1 MPKLFID
8 NREVEVDKG
17 ATILDAA
24 GKLGIEIPTMCFLK
38 DYKPSTSC
46 MVCVVKIDDLD
57 NLVPACG
64 TVAKDGMRVE
74 SSSEQV
80 RQARKAALELLL
92 SDHVGDCLGPCQVIC
107 PARMNIPLMIRQIA
121 AGKFRDAI
129 ATVKKDIALPAVLG
143 RICPKPC
150 ERGCR
155 RATFDQAVSIC
166 LLKRYV
172 ADLDLQSANPY
183 LPPCK
188 PTQDKRV
195 AVVGA
200 GPAGLAAA
208 YYLQQAGL
216 RCTVFDEHDRPG
228 GMLRYGVSP
237 RPFWPEKENGLGS
250 QQDLPRDVLDKEI
263 ALIGKLGV
271 KFQSRTRIGTDL
283 SMEDLR
289 GEFDAV
295 FVAVGQLKP
304 GDAES
309 MGLETS
315 PNGIAINGKTY
326 QTNLPGVFAGGDA
339 VHKRKLT
346 VRAVA
351 DGKEAAVSISQYLS
365 GCSVTGPIKEFNT
378 HIGKLRD
385 GEIEKFL
392 ACADKAERTSPA
404 HSTSNR
410 MSGTRPSGKDGGFT
424 PPILAGKGKWAGF
437 TGQQARKEATRCL
450 HCDCR
455 KADTCKLR
463 QYAQDYGAKPT
474 RYKGERRLF
483 TQQVQ
488 SRTNCHLGKDSA
500 LPGLKSEIRS
510 QKSEVRSQKTE
521 VRNQSLSSVLCA
533 GDVIYEPGKCID
545 CGLCVQIAAQAG
557 EKLGLTFI
565 GRGFDVRVAVPFDH
579 SIAQALKHSADQ
591 CVNACPTGALAFRI

>member
-8 NREVEVDKG
+8 NRELEVDKG

-46 MVCVVKIDDLD
+46 MVCVVKVNGLD

-64 TVAKDGMRVE
+64 TIVKDGMRVE
-74 SSSEQV
+74 SNSEEV

-121 AGKFRDAI
+121 AGKFREAI

-150 ERGCR
+150 EKGCR
-155 RATFDQAVSIC
+155 RAVFDEAVSIC

-172 ADLDLQSANPY
+172 ADLDLQSSNPY

-188 PTQDKRV
+188 PTQNKRV
-195 AVVGA
+195 AIVGA

-208 YYLQQAGL
+208 YYLQQAGF
-216 RCTVFDEHDRPG
+216 RCTVFDDHEKPG
-228 GMLRYGVSP
+228 GMLRYAVP
-237 RPFWPEKENGLGS
+237 KKH
-250 QQDLPRDVLDKEI
+250 LPIEVLDKEI
-263 ALIGKLGV
+263 ALIEKLGM
-271 KFQSRTRIGTDL
+271 KFKGQTRIGTDL
-283 SMEDLR
+283 LMEDLR
-289 GEFDAV
+289 KDFDAV

-309 MGLETS
+309 MDLEET
-315 PNGIAINGKTY
+315 PNGIKVNGKTY
-326 QTNLPGVFAGGDA
+326 QTNLQGIFAGGDA

-365 GCSVTGPIKEFNT
+365 GCSVTGPVKEFNT

-385 GEIEKFL
+385 GEIEDFL
-392 ACADKAERTSPA
+392 TYADKAERTSPA
-404 HSTSNR
+404 KLGLDQNPPLA
-410 MSGTRPSGKDGGFT
+410 GSGKDGGFT
-424 PPILAGKGKWAGF
+424 DR
-437 TGQQARKEATRCL
+437 QARKEATRCL

-455 KADTCKLR
+455 KADICKLR
-463 QYAQDYGAKPT
+463 QYAQDYGARPT

-483 TQQVQ
+483 VQ
-488 SRTNCHLGKDSA
+488 HIQH
-500 LPGLKSEIRS
+500 P
-510 QKSEVRSQKTE
+510 
-521 VRNQSLSSVLCA
+521 
-533 GDVIYEPGKCID
+533 DVIYEPGKCID
-545 CGLCVQIAAQAG
+545 CGLCIQIAAKAG
-557 EKLGLTFI
+557 EELGLTFV
-565 GRGFDVRVAVPFDH
+565 GRGFDVRVAVPFDR

-591 CVNACPTGALAFRI
+591 CVNACPTGALAFTVSL

>member
-46 MVCVVKIDDLD
+46 MVCVVKVNGLD

-64 TVAKDGMRVE
+64 TVVKDGMRVE
-74 SSSEQV
+74 SNSEEV

-121 AGKFRDAI
+121 AGKFREAI

-150 ERGCR
+150 EKGCR
-155 RATFDQAVSIC
+155 RAVFDEAVSIC

-172 ADLDLQSANPY
+172 ADLDLQSSNPY

-188 PTQDKRV
+188 PTQNKRV
-195 AVVGA
+195 AIVGA

-208 YYLQQAGL
+208 YYLQQAGVL
-216 RCTVFDEHDRPG
+216 CTVFDDHEKPG
-228 GMLRYGVSP
+228 GMLRYAVP
-237 RPFWPEKENGLGS
+237 KEH
-250 QQDLPRDVLDKEI
+250 LPIEVLDKEI
-263 ALIGKLGV
+263 ALIEKLGM
-271 KFQSRTRIGTDL
+271 KFKGQTRIGTDL
-283 SMEDLR
+283 LMEDLR
-289 GEFDAV
+289 KDFDAV

-304 GDAES
+304 GDAKS
-309 MGLETS
+309 MDLEET
-315 PNGIAINGKTY
+315 PNGIKVNGKTY
-326 QTNLPGVFAGGDA
+326 QTNLPDVFAGGDA

-365 GCSVTGPIKEFNT
+365 GCSVTGPVKEFNT
-378 HIGKLRD
+378 RIGKLMD

-392 ACADKAERTSPA
+392 ACSDKAERTSPA
-404 HSTSNR
+404 KLGLDQNPPLA
-410 MSGTRPSGKDGGFT
+410 GSGKDGGLT
-424 PPILAGKGKWAGF
+424 D
-437 TGQQARKEATRCL
+437 QQARKEAARCL

-455 KADTCKLR
+455 KADTCKLK
-463 QYAQDYGAKPT
+463 QYAQDYGARPT
-474 RYKGERRLF
+474 RYKGQRRLF
-483 TQQVQ
+483 TQQLQ
-488 SRTNCHLGKDSA
+488 SCTNYPLGKDSA
-500 LPGLKSEIRS
+500 LPEVQTDRS
-510 QKSEVRSQKTE
+510 GSIG
-521 VRNQSLSSVLCA
+521 A
-533 GDVIYEPGKCID
+533 GDIIYEVGKCID
-545 CGLCVQIAAQAG
+545 CGLCIQTAAKAG
-557 EKLGLTFI
+557 EKLGLTFV
-565 GRGFDVRVAVPFDH
+565 GRGFDVRVAVPFDR
-579 SIAQALKHSADQ
+579 SIAQALKHSAEQ
-591 CVNACPTGALAFRI
+591 CVNACPTGALAFRK